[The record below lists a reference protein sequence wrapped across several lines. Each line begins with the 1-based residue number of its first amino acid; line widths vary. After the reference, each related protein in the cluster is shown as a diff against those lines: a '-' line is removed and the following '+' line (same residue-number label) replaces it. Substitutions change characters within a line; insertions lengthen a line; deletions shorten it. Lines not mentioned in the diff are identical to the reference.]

1 MKYLVD
7 ANLSPRVGAALNDA
21 GFEVVHVRD
30 VGLVTASDAEIS
42 AFAARTGATVIS
54 ADSDF
59 ATLLALG
66 GGLAPSLVLLR
77 SADRLPPTEQAAILI
92 ANLPAI
98 EAELAEGSVVS
109 IVRGHVRV
117 RRLPL
122 RWGL

>member
-1 MKYLVD
+1 MKCLVD
-7 ANLSPRVGAALNDA
+7 ANLSPRVAVALTDA

-66 GGLAPSLVLLR
+66 GGLAPSR
-77 SADRLPPTEQAAILI
+77 AAALC
-92 ANLPAI
+92 
-98 EAELAEGSVVS
+98 
-109 IVRGHVRV
+109 
-117 RRLPL
+117 
-122 RWGL
+122 